1 MGTAPLRL
9 YTHPDCLG
17 HDPGAPHVEV
27 PARLAAVTGAV
38 SRAFP
43 DLPWHPAP
51 EATRAE
57 LLRVHDPAL
66 LSLVL
71 DSTHGPGDPPL
82 ALDPDTFVGAGS
94 AAAALRAAGAGIAAV
109 DVVMAGEATRA
120 FCAVR
125 PPGHH
130 AGAATAMGF
139 CLLNNV
145 AVAAAHALR
154 AHGLPRVAV
163 VDFDVHHGNGTQE
176 ILAAEPAALYLSSH
190 QSPLFPDTG
199 GGCAAEAGNPVN
211 RSLPPGSGSDAF
223 RRAWKEALLPAL
235 DAWRPRLLLVS
246 AGFDGHRDDPLADLD
261 LEAGDFAW
269 LTGELR
275 AIADRHADGRVVSTL
290 EGGYSLQ
297 ALGECAVAH
306 VGALR

>member
-1 MGTAPLRL
+1 MAPVPLRL

-27 PARLAAVTGAV
+27 PARLGAVTDAL
-38 SRAFP
+38 SRSFP
-43 DLPWHPAP
+43 DLPWYPAP
-51 EATRAE
+51 EATRAQ

-66 LSLVL
+66 LALVL
-71 DSTHGPGDPPL
+71 DSGHRPDDPPL

-94 AAAALRAAGAGIAAV
+94 AAAALRAAGAGVVAV
-109 DVVMAGEATRA
+109 DAVLAGEATRA

-130 AGAATAMGF
+130 AGHSTAMGF

-145 AVAAAHALR
+145 AVAAAHALH

-176 ILAAEPAALYLSSH
+176 ILAAEPAALYVSSH

-199 GGCAAEAGNPVN
+199 GEAGGTGNVLN
-211 RSLPPGSGSDAF
+211 RGLAPGSGSDAF
-223 RRAWKEALLPAL
+223 RKAWEEELLPAL

-246 AGFDGHRDDPLADLD
+246 AGFDGHRADPLADLD
-261 LEAGDFAW
+261 LDGADFAW
-269 LTGELR
+269 LTTRLR
-275 AIADRHADGRVVSTL
+275 AIADRHAGGRLVSTL

-297 ALGECAVAH
+297 ALAEAAVAH